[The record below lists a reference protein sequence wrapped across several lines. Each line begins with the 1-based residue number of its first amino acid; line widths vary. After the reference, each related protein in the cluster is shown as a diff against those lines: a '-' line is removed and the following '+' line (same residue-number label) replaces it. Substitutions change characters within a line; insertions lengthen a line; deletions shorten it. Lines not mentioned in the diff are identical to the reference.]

1 MPSAG
6 SGGALHNRH
15 AAGADM
21 QSLTELDS
29 DALKLARQSA
39 DTLMKFKAYLPPGG
53 LLVMLLGKFRD
64 DVLETLAVER
74 DPLPKRGTERHPL
87 DELTSVELDSV
98 FGAVGILVG
107 RFTAYMDD
115 PALPDLLGQFHDA
128 LNEQKAERVR
138 ELEALDAKAS

>member
-1 MPSAG
+1 MSSGG
-6 SGGALHNRH
+6 SGGTLHRRH
-15 AAGADM
+15 AAGTDM
-21 QSLTELDS
+21 QSLAQLDS

-53 LLVMLLGKFRD
+53 FLVMLLGKFRD
-64 DVLETLAVER
+64 DVLEMLEVER
-74 DPLPKRGTERHPL
+74 DQLPKRGAERHPL

-115 PALPDLLGQFHDA
+115 PALPDLLGQFRDA
-128 LNEQKAERVR
+128 LNEQKAERAR
-138 ELEALDAKAS
+138 ELAALDAKAS